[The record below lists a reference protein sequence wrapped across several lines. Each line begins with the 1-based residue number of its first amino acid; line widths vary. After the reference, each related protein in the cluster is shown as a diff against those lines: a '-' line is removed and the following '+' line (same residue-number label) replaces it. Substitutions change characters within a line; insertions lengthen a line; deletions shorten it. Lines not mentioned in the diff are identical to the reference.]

1 MRVVVRH
8 IGELGQSYLM
18 KRAGLILSVLILLT
32 AGPLRAQV
40 FTPEAFIQQ
49 VKQYHPV
56 ARQAGIQVL
65 KANADVQSA
74 RGGFDPAFTYEGS
87 NKTFDGKNY
96 YFYNNPE
103 LKIPTALGG
112 LDIKTGL
119 ESNGGAFLNSE
130 ATGGKTSYLGV
141 EMPLGKGLIIDKR
154 RATLQQAK
162 IFQSQSQ
169 QEQLKMVN
177 DLLFTAYNAYW
188 QWAGAYQLYT
198 IYDRYYTI
206 SSERLRLVKLAYQ
219 AGDRSSIDTVEAQT
233 QVESFAAMRSDA
245 AQKINYTGLELSNY
259 LWQENDSAY
268 LLPKNYLPD
277 TLQFVRSFQEQGLND
292 LLGRSV
298 NENPGLKSYEF
309 KLNSLE
315 VEKKLKFQSILPT
328 VNVKANLLNEGYNV
342 IKGVNGAFLENNYKW
357 GLDVKLPLFLREG
370 RGDYNKAKLKIQET
384 NLEFNAK
391 KWETENK
398 IRNYY
403 NEANLLQQQISNVQ
417 AAYNGYNA
425 LFRAEN
431 LKFQNGEST
440 LFLVNARE
448 NKLIETAEKLVNLR
462 IKYFKA
468 KYATEWAA
476 GLLR

>member
-18 KRAGLILSVLILLT
+18 KRVGLILSVVILLT
-32 AGPLRAQV
+32 VGSLRAQV

-56 ARQAGIQVL
+56 AKQAGIQVL
-65 KANADVQSA
+65 KAKADVQSA

-119 ESNGGAFLNSE
+119 ESNGGVFLNSE

-162 IFQSQSQ
+162 LFQSQSQ

-177 DLLFTAYNAYW
+177 DLLFTAYNTYW
-188 QWAGAYQLYT
+188 QWAGAYQLFT
-198 IYDRYYTI
+198 IYDRYFTI
-206 SSERLRLVKLAYQ
+206 ASERLRLVKLAYQ
-219 AGDRSSIDTVEAQT
+219 AGDRSAIDTVEAQT

-245 AQKINYTGLELSNY
+245 AQKINYAGLELSNY

-315 VEKKLKFQSILPT
+315 VERKLKFQSILPT
-328 VNVKANLLNEGYNV
+328 VNVKANLLNKGYNV
-342 IKGVNGAFLENNYKW
+342 IKGVDGAFFENNYKW
-357 GLDVKLPLFLREG
+357 GLDVKVPLFLREG

-398 IRNYY
+398 IRNYF

-448 NKLIETAEKLVNLR
+448 NKLI
-462 IKYFKA
+462 
-468 KYATEWAA
+468 
-476 GLLR
+476 